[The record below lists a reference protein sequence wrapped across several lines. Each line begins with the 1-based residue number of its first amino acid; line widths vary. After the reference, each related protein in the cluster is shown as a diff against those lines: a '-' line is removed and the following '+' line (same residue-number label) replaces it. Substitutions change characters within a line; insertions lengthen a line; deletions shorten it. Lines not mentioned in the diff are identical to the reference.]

1 MKRLSVKSICPE
13 STNGLIAMR
22 YHHLM
27 AVLVILMLILVF
39 VPAVLFAK
47 LCWELLEALLGGKR
61 KTQTHD
67 QDIPH
72 SEDPRFQ

>member
-1 MKRLSVKSICPE
+1 
-13 STNGLIAMR
+13 
-22 YHHLM
+22 M
-27 AVLVILMLILVF
+27 AVLGLLMLILVF

-67 QDIPH
+67 ENIPH

>member
-1 MKRLSVKSICPE
+1 
-13 STNGLIAMR
+13 
-22 YHHLM
+22 
-27 AVLVILMLILVF
+27 LVF

-47 LCWELLEALLGGKR
+47 LCWELLETLLGGKSKR
-61 KTQTHD
+61 QTHD